1 MFPYARFAELFG
13 NIAGDLADAK
23 RPLSKRFDCFLD

>member
-13 NIAGDLADAK
+13 NIAGDLAAAK
-23 RPLSKRFDCFLD
+23 RLLFSKRFG

>member
-13 NIAGDLADAK
+13 NIAGDLDAEK
-23 RPLSKRFDCFLD
+23 RPLSKRFD